1 MANDQQ
7 RTTNDVHPSSLAV
20 APKNETKREANLKTS
35 GPALHIAREYQSAPA
50 EHWADKEVK
59 LAAEEIR
66 GGRFRPDLS
75 DDADFL
81 GMVGMVRGEAV
92 KDPRHATVA
101 EKLASIGEMND
112 AAALKQHPRV
122 QEMLI
127 RLEQEKSTAKTPQ
140 EQLEKA
146 QMLHEANARAA
157 RKNCWD
163 GQGRWIGKDNE
174 EMRVVNILTWKEWLG
189 RLEEEIGVGKIFV
202 NRYAM
207 GGLLAVLVP
216 NTEYN
221 RSLIITPSGLG
232 VESQKNDEYLGV
244 ATIQPVSPEWMVM
257 RFNEYGEP
265 TSAKYKGWRTALLC
279 LIAKKVITER
289 QAHKV
294 FPLGTGPA
302 GDWYRQQLFELRARD
317 GVVN

>member
-7 RTTNDVHPSSLAV
+7 RTTNDA
-20 APKNETKREANLKTS
+20 
-35 GPALHIAREYQSAPA
+35 PALHIAREHQSAPA
-50 EHWADKEVK
+50 EHWADKEVAK
-59 LAAEEIR
+59 AAEEIR

-101 EKLASIGEMND
+101 EKLTSIGEMND
-112 AAALKQHPRV
+112 ALALKQHPRV

-127 RLEQEKSTAKTPQ
+127 RLEREKSTAKTPQ
-140 EQLEKA
+140 EQMEKA

-174 EMRVVNILTWKEWLG
+174 EMRIVNILTWKQWLD
-189 RLEEEIGVGKIFV
+189 RLGETIGEDRVYVG
-202 NRYAM
+202 RYAV
-207 GGLLAVLVP
+207 GGLIKVMVP
-216 NTEYN
+216 NTGYYRN
-221 RSLIITPSGLG
+221 LIMAPGSELSASNSKQDPYIP
-232 VESQKNDEYLGV
+232 V
-244 ATIQPVSPEWMVM
+244 ATIQPVNPEWMVM
-257 RFNEYGEP
+257 RVNEYGEP
-265 TSAKYKGWRTALLC
+265 TSAKYTGWRTALLC
-279 LIAKKVITER
+279 LIAQKIITEKE
-289 QAHKV
+289 AHTA

-302 GDWYRQQLFELRARD
+302 GDWYRRQLFELRARD